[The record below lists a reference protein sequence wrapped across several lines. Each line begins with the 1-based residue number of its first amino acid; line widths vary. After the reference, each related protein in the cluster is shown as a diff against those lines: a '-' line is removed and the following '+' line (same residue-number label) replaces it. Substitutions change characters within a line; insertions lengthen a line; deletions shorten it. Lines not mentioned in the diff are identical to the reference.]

1 MLAGSPSVKMK
12 QPPPSMGCPALA
24 HSPASCKRSCRLLMS
39 RKLFLTPF
47 TTGRDSRPRAAAL
60 FQKLAHSC
68 DQGRRGVRLGKK
80 VGLLP
85 VKFRVEFRTR
95 VTGRKNQFERWRL
108 APKRMSQR
116 YSILIWKNRIAQQKV
131 NLLRIKGEQFLG
143 GGGILCPQDTIARLP
158 EDVAGDFANERFIFD
173 YEHGFCRMQPCLNAR
188 HQFWNRYRSHKAS
201 KSTES
206 HCIAHSILRGRH
218 V

>member
-1 MLAGSPSVKMK
+1 MEIGAEAYEPAILHPHPEEPHPTAEGQSSPN
-12 QPPPSMGCPALA
+12 
-24 HSPASCKRSCRLLMS
+24 R
-39 RKLFLTPF
+39 
-47 TTGRDSRPRAAAL
+47 GRTVSW
-60 FQKLAHSC
+60 
-68 DQGRRGVRLGKK
+68 
-80 VGLLP
+80 
-85 VKFRVEFRTR
+85 
-95 VTGRKNQFERWRL
+95 RWRHL
-108 APKRMSQR
+108 VPAGH
-116 YSILIWKNRIAQQKV
+116 Y
-131 NLLRIKGEQFLG
+131 
-143 GGGILCPQDTIARLP
+143 ARLP